1 MARALPI
8 VSFEGK
14 SWFFD
19 ARLHQ
24 LRTLDRDQPLA
35 FRDLN
40 DFEMV
45 YFRDLV
51 EKGKVEH
58 LPR

>member
-1 MARALPI
+1 MATALPI
-8 VSFEGK
+8 VNFESK
-14 SWFFD
+14 RWFFD

-24 LRTLDRDQPLA
+24 LRTVDRDQPLE

-45 YFRDLV
+45 YFQDLV